1 MKPVSVP
8 GLPIAKFFLPL
19 HWVLAL
25 SFALHL
31 AVGSSLGLTVDEAHY
46 LLYAYRPALS
56 YFDHPP
62 LVGWLQW
69 PFVAWGAPTA
79 LLRLLP
85 GVLWVATLL
94 VVHRLTLR
102 LQPQAERA
110 QTSAFYAVLC
120 LALAPLLHLLGIG
133 LLPDTLL
140 MLWLALLMLQTLEL
154 MDASAVHKALPWLTL
169 GVLLGLAGLSKYT
182 AILPAC
188 AVAACLLAA
197 HGWRLIGNYRLWLA
211 TGLALV
217 LVAPVLVWNAQND
230 WVSFVYQ
237 TQHGKGG
244 TWQALYLAQF
254 LVIQVVAYGV
264 LLWWG
269 FAGWRTV
276 AGNHRW
282 LGLFFVVPF
291 GVHAAL
297 SGGGSSLPHW
307 TAPAWVGLAP
317 FAGIALARFALAKTG
332 KWWLGVVAA
341 IQAVLCAGLMLL
353 MLTGGRP
360 LLSASSSGVADQP
373 NPFAD
378 LHGWEQA
385 GQRATWLAQSAQLP
399 ALAVQNW
406 TLASRLGWY
415 ARPLPVYALEDRF
428 DQFTI
433 WAGEFPQGG
442 NALLVDWSYMA
453 YALPLAPHGFSQCQ
467 WLETMPVQRFGQ
479 PLGYFRFYACFG
491 WVGAPQPLRLE
502 VP

>member
-1 MKPVSVP
+1 MQLK
-8 GLPIAKFFLPL
+8 KQCLPL
-19 HWVLAL
+19 YGVLAVAFVL
-25 SFALHL
+25 HFAL
-31 AVGSSLGLTVDEAHY
+31 GSSVGLTVDEAHY

-62 LVGWLQW
+62 LVGWIQW
-69 PFVAWGAPTA
+69 PLVSIDAPLW

-85 GVLWVATLL
+85 GLLWVTTLL
-94 VVHRLTLR
+94 AVHRLALR
-102 LQPQAERA
+102 LQPQAELA
-110 QTSAFYAVLC
+110 QTSGFYAVLC
-120 LALAPLLHLLGIG
+120 LALTPLLHLLGIG

-140 MLWLALLMLQTLEL
+140 MLWLALLMLQTLDL
-154 MDASAVHKALPWLTL
+154 MQVAAVQKTLPWFKLA
-169 GVLLGLAGLSKYT
+169 VLLGLAGLSKYT

-188 AVAACLLAA
+188 AVAVCLLAA
-197 HGWRLIGNYRLWLA
+197 HGWRLLVNYRLWLA
-211 TGLALV
+211 TGLAVFMV
-217 LVAPVLVWNAQND
+217 LPVLVWNAQND
-230 WVSFVYQ
+230 WVSFLYQ

-244 TWQALYLAQF
+244 AWQALYLAQF

-269 FAGWRTV
+269 FVGWRRV
-276 AGNHRW
+276 AVNHRW

-291 GVHAAL
+291 GVHALL

-317 FAGIALARFALAKTG
+317 FAGIALARFTLAKAG
-332 KWWLGVVAA
+332 KWWFGAVAA
-341 IQAVLCAGLMLL
+341 IQVVLCGGLMLL

-360 LLSASSSGVADQP
+360 LLSASSSEVADQP

-385 GQRATWLAQSAQLP
+385 GQHATRLAQSAQLP

-415 ARPLPVYALEDRF
+415 AKPLPVLVLEDRF
-428 DQFTI
+428 DQFDI
-433 WAGEFPQGG
+433 WAGDMPQGG

-453 YALPLAPHGFSQCQ
+453 YTLPLAPHGFSQCK
-467 WLETMPVQRFGQ
+467 WLETMPVKRFGQ

-491 WVGAPQPLRLE
+491 WMGEPQPRSISF
-502 VP
+502 